1 MSVLSAPVVEPV
13 HDHAAVEKARLV
25 NEARARLL
33 RSGGAVTFGMIAEAT
48 SRNVGSV
55 RQWVNR
61 RARAGRLVTVTHE
74 GSTLVPTFQLT
85 DAFDLDDGVADVV
98 ARLVDTGLSG
108 WAVWD
113 WFTIPNT
120 WLDGDTPEEALR
132 ADDRAAV
139 DRAVAG
145 MLQE

>member
-1 MSVLSAPVVEPV
+1 MSALPAPVVEPV
-13 HDHAAVEKARLV
+13 YDHAAVETARLV
-25 NEARARLL
+25 NQARAQLL
-33 RSGGAVTFGMIAEAT
+33 RSGGAVTFEMIAEAT
-48 SRNVGSV
+48 GRNVGSV

-61 RARAGRLVTVTHE
+61 RVRASRLVTVTHD

-85 DAFDLDDGVADVV
+85 DAFDLEEAVAEVV
-98 ARLVDTGLSG
+98 ARLADADLSG

-113 WFTIPNT
+113 WFATPNT
-120 WLDGDTPEEALR
+120 WLDGDTPEETLR
-132 ADDRAAV
+132 TGDHAAV

>member
-1 MSVLSAPVVEPV
+1 MSVLSAPVVDPV
-13 HDHAAVEKARLV
+13 YDHAAVEKARLV
-25 NEARARLL
+25 NQARAQLL
-33 RSGGAVTFGMIAEAT
+33 RSGGAVTFEMIAEAT
-48 SRNVGSV
+48 GRNVGSV

-61 RARAGRLVTVTHE
+61 RVRAGRLVTVTHE

-85 DAFDLDDGVADVV
+85 DAFDLDDGVAEVV
-98 ARLVDTGLSG
+98 ARLADAGLSG

-113 WFTIPNT
+113 WFATPNT
-120 WLDGDTPEEALR
+120 WLDGDTPEETLR
-132 ADDRAAV
+132 AGDRAAV

>member
-13 HDHAAVEKARLV
+13 YDHAAVEKARLV
-25 NEARARLL
+25 NQARAQLL
-33 RSGGAVTFGMIAEAT
+33 RSGGAVTFEMIAEAT
-48 SRNVGSV
+48 GRNVGSV

-61 RARAGRLVTVTHE
+61 RVRAGRLVTVTHE

-85 DAFDLDDGVADVV
+85 EAFDLDDGVAEVV
-98 ARLVDTGLSG
+98 ERLADAGLSG

-113 WFTIPNT
+113 WFATPNT
-120 WLDGDTPEEALR
+120 WLDGDTPEEALQ
-132 ADDRAAV
+132 AGDGAAV

>member
-13 HDHAAVEKARLV
+13 YDHAAVEKARLV
-25 NEARARLL
+25 NQARAQLL
-33 RSGGAVTFGMIAEAT
+33 RSGGAVTFEMIAEAT
-48 SRNVGSV
+48 GRNVGSV

-61 RARAGRLVTVTHE
+61 RVRAGRLVTVTHE

-85 DAFDLDDGVADVV
+85 DAFDLDDGVAEVV
-98 ARLVDTGLSG
+98 ARLVSAGLSA

-113 WFTIPNT
+113 WFATPNT
-120 WLDGDTPEEALR
+120 WLDGDAPEEALR
-132 ADDRAAV
+132 AGDRAAV

>member
-1 MSVLSAPVVEPV
+1 MSALSAPVVEPV
-13 HDHAAVEKARLV
+13 YDHAAVEKARLV
-25 NEARARLL
+25 NQARARLL
-33 RSGGAVTFGMIAEAT
+33 RSGGAVTFEMIAEAT

-61 RARAGRLVTVTHE
+61 RVRVGRLVTVTHE

-85 DAFDLDDGVADVV
+85 EAFDLDDGVAEVV
-98 ARLVDTGLSG
+98 ERLTDAGLSG

-113 WFTIPNT
+113 WFATPNT
-120 WLDGDTPEEALR
+120 WLDGDTPEDALR
-132 ADDRAAV
+132 ASDRVAV